1 MQGLLPDWVVVSFPI
16 LRIIFAVLMGLLA
29 LAVVVCIFLQ
39 PAAADGS
46 GALTGQVSDSYY
58 SKHKE
63 KSFQGLVK
71 KLTIA
76 FAIAAAVIAVL
87 FFITIRVYDPAP
99 GWQAG

>member
-1 MQGLLPDWVVVSFPI
+1 MLVADWIAASFPI
-16 LRIIFAVLMGLLA
+16 LRIIFAVLMAVLA
-29 LAVVVCIFLQ
+29 IAIVVCIFLQ

-71 KLTIA
+71 KLTVAFGITAAIIA
-76 FAIAAAVIAVL
+76 IL
-87 FFITIRVYDPAP
+87 FFITIRVYDPGAT
-99 GWQAG
+99 WTAGGG